1 MMKKVVEWT
10 IRKPTAKT
18 VISFA
23 ENKKRELKKEEY
35 GKNILMEMKRL
46 VVLTKYKKAY
56 EKIAMGL
63 LSFMPGEHQ
72 LKQLQKT
79 MRTYEENPDWQ
90 LYLWKKGED
99 FVGLIGIEVDEHS
112 FTVRHASVN
121 PSFRGEGIGQ
131 ALVEKVQQLMEP
143 REMRAT
149 PETEAFLAK
158 CRESKDSL

>member
-1 MMKKVVEWT
+1 M
-10 IRKPTAKT
+10 
-18 VISFA
+18 
-23 ENKKRELKKEEY
+23 
-35 GKNILMEMKRL
+35 
-46 VVLTKYKKAY
+46 VVLTKYKKVHK
-56 EKIAMGL
+56 KIAMGL
-63 LSFMPGEHQ
+63 LSFMPGEHN

-99 FVGLIGIEVDEHS
+99 FVGLIGIEVDEHT

-121 PSFRGEGIGQ
+121 PSFRGEGIGH
-131 ALVEKVQQLMEP
+131 ALVERVRQLMEP

-158 CRESKDSL
+158 CREQEGRL